1 MTFSPHPIRFLAPYK
16 APLLI
21 STLHQKIRLI
31 ESTGIDLLFV
41 MNYDETFSRLSPDAF
56 IDQYLI
62 RGLGARSV
70 CVGSNFNF
78 GYRGSGSVQT
88 LRDLGGA
95 IEVIEV
101 PPVKVRG
108 GIVSSTRVREFIA
121 AGNISRVCR
130 LLGRWPELE
139 GPIVSGAGRGR
150 TVTVPTLNLRADNEL
165 LPANGVYIT
174 KISLDGGPFLNSVT
188 NVGIRPTFIESTSE
202 STTVETFVLNDPVP
216 ESVVSAR
223 VRFIKRLRDE
233 QRFESPEALR
243 RQIATD
249 IARTQRFLRR
259 MSSFGHA
266 RIRSPIKV
274 EIYSRPGCHLCD
286 DAKDVIERVRSRVPF
301 ELSII
306 DIETDPALEQLYGA
320 EIPVILING
329 NKAFKY
335 RVDEAQFESKVKRLW
350 KQ

>member
-1 MTFSPHPIRFLAPYK
+1 MRVVTSIVDAAPVVPSVVSIGNFDGLHRGHRAILETVVRRARELNCRSVAMTFSPHPIRFLAPYK
-16 APLLI
+16 APRLI

-41 MNYDETFSRLSPDAF
+41 MNFDETFSRLSPESF
-56 IDQYLI
+56 IGQYLI

-78 GYRGSGSVQT
+78 GYRGGGSVQT
-88 LRDLGGA
+88 LRDLGGT

-101 PPVKVRG
+101 PPVEVRG
-108 GIVSSTRVREFIA
+108 GIVSSTRVRELIA
-121 AGNISRVCR
+121 EGRISRVCR

-165 LPANGVYIT
+165 LPAKGVYIT
-174 KISLDGGPFLNSVT
+174 KISLDGGPFLNAMT
-188 NVGIRPTFIESTSE
+188 NVGIRPTFSE
-202 STTVETFVLNDPVP
+202 SAITVETFVLNDPVP
-216 ESVVSAR
+216 QSVVSAR

-233 QRFESPEALR
+233 QRFETPEALR

-259 MSSFGHA
+259 LSSFGHG
-266 RIRSPIKV
+266 RI
-274 EIYSRPGCHLCD
+274 
-286 DAKDVIERVRSRVPF
+286 
-301 ELSII
+301 
-306 DIETDPALEQLYGA
+306 Q
-320 EIPVILING
+320 
-329 NKAFKY
+329 
-335 RVDEAQFESKVKRLW
+335 
-350 KQ
+350 